1 MGGKIGTFT
10 KIDFSRFHLCKLF
23 HHFLEI
29 EILSDANLMESV
41 TTAADLV

>member
-1 MGGKIGTFT
+1 MRRKIGTFT
-10 KIDFSRFHLCKLF
+10 KIDFSRFHLCNLF

-41 TTAADLV
+41 TT